1 MKNKKKL
8 MLDEISEDEVDPA
21 KPANILN
28 SEFTQ
33 LLTDEIKFL
42 RDGIYID
49 TNGLQINDKRY
60 SMNFKNEIVVD
71 KCIGTGSAAKV
82 QKIHLKSNPSTFYAM
97 KTVSVYKKENRAQLL
112 NDLKNYIV
120 SQGDCPFLLKFYGCF
135 FEAGNVNIVL
145 EYMEEGDLK
154 SVIDDYK
161 RKKIKIPEWLIK
173 QIIEQTLHGL
183 AFIHNINHQIH
194 LDLKPENILLSKSK
208 DVKISD
214 FGIAKALDFTNANAK
229 TFIGTLF
236 YMSPERLA
244 NQSYTTTADVWA
256 LGVILLEMVMLC
268 YPFKECKSYVELLQY
283 LCKSSIETKIKEV
296 EGLYSNNLLTFMK
309 LCLRMDHQKRPLA
322 IDLLSHKWFFD

>member
-8 MLDEISEDEVDPA
+8 ILDDISEDEEDSK

-42 RDGIYID
+42 KDGIYID
-49 TNGLQINDKRY
+49 TKGLQINDKRY
-60 SMNFKNEIVVD
+60 SMNFKNEIIVD

-82 QKIHLKSNPSTFYAM
+82 EKIHLKSNTTKFYAM
-97 KTVSVYKKENRAQLL
+97 KTISVYKKENRVQLL
-112 NDLKNYIV
+112 NDLKNYII

-135 FEAGNVNIVL
+135 FETGNVSIVL
-145 EYMEEGDLK
+145 EYMQEGDLK
-154 SVIDDYK
+154 SLIEDYQK
-161 RKKIKIPEWLIK
+161 RKIRIPEWLIK
-173 QIIEQTLHGL
+173 RIIEQTLHGL

-194 LDLKPENILLSKSK
+194 LDLKPENILLSKSR

-244 NQSYTTTADVWA
+244 NLPYTTTADIWS
-256 LGVILLEMVMLC
+256 LGIILLEMVMLK
-268 YPFKECKSYVELLQY
+268 YPFNECRSYIELLQY
-283 LCKSSIETKIKEV
+283 FNENTIEAKLKKA
-296 EGLYSNNLLTFMK
+296 EGFYSKNLYTFIK
-309 LCLRMDHQKRPLA
+309 LCLRMDSKKRPFA